1 MLSGPSSMTC
11 VTALWRGDLD
21 RIWSGDLLAS
31 GFLLPSRFGRVAGRG
46 HVRPKGEYGGTDPE
60 MPV

>member
-1 MLSGPSSMTC
+1 MLSGSSSMTC
-11 VTALWRGDLD
+11 FTASWRGGLD

-31 GFLLPSRFGRVAGRG
+31 GFLLPCRQGRAAGRG
-46 HVRPKGEYGGTDPE
+46 HVRPKGEYGGTDLE